1 MLICD
6 ILTAAGLQVVWMIEG
21 SAAVE
26 QIELLQPNAVIVDMR
41 LPGMNGC
48 EIIQQLR
55 QKPATENLKILA
67 LSAQEIPADRVSFVT
82 AGANDCLAKPIH
94 PQQLL
99 DKILS
104 LMVGIGNG

>member
-1 MLICD
+1 
-6 ILTAAGLQVVWMIEG
+6 VWMIEG

-48 EIIQQLR
+48 EIIHQLR
-55 QKPATENLKILA
+55 QKAATENIKILA
-67 LSAQEIPADRVSFVT
+67 LSAKEIPADEIYSVT

-94 PQQLL
+94 PEQLL
-99 DKILS
+99 DKIIS
-104 LMVGIGNG
+104 LMAGIGNG